1 MAATDAASPPQL
13 GSVVHG
19 YRVEVPGVEAVDADA
34 VAAMFNARAVHVA
47 ALSEV
52 DADVG
57 AALRGAEEN
66 QIASAQSRYI
76 VRLNRQR
83 LAELFLLI
91 GISG

>member
-1 MAATDAASPPQL
+1 MAATDTASPPQL

-19 YRVEVPGVEAVDADA
+19 HRVEVPGVEAVDADA

-52 DADVG
+52 DADVA
-57 AALRGAEEN
+57 AALRGAEED
-66 QIASAQSRYI
+66 QITGAQFMHI
-76 VRLNRQR
+76 VRLHRQR
-83 LAELFLLI
+83 LAEPFLLI